1 MPLPKARLTDLFA
14 TMSKATSAG
23 DRALAVTPAAGSE
36 LVRFDAE
43 VLMRGVNAVKS
54 ARLLLEHAHWET
66 AAGPV
71 RQLFELL
78 VNLEH
83 IAAEPDREAA
93 VFRYAKFGLLQAV
106 RSQRA
111 QLAYDQATDRPVDQS
126 RVAILEDMLERTFP
140 EFRTITGK
148 GKVVWSRSWCGKS
161 IKALAAGS
169 GSSLREAQ
177 YEQLF
182 VFWSEQVHAAPA
194 ALMGG
199 IFPSGGAM
207 DTAEIIA
214 LDDRHV
220 AETGTMAVTL
230 FIELWR
236 TLPTV
241 VPLDAKI
248 MLEWTTG
255 LVRQAAALGAC
266 FSVNTAT

>member
-1 MPLPKARLTDLFA
+1 MR
-14 TMSKATSAG
+14 SATSAG
-23 DRALAVTPAAGSE
+23 DRALAQTPADGSE
-36 LVRFDAE
+36 LVRLDAE

-54 ARLLLEHAHWET
+54 TQLLLEHAHWET

-78 VNLEH
+78 VNMEH
-83 IAAEPDREAA
+83 VAAEPDRDAA

-111 QLAYDQATDRPVDQS
+111 QLAYGEATGRPVDQS
-126 RVAILEDMLERTFP
+126 RVAILDKMLEHTFP
-140 EFRTITGK
+140 EFRKVSAK
-148 GKVVWSRSWCGKS
+148 GKVVWDASWCGKN
-161 IKALAAGS
+161 IKALAR
-169 GSSLREAQ
+169 SSSNALREAH

-182 VFWSEQVHAAPA
+182 VLWSEQVHAAPGT
-194 ALMGG
+194 LMGG

-207 DTAEIIA
+207 EAAEIMA

-220 AETGTMAVTL
+220 AQTGSMAVTL

-241 VPLDAKI
+241 APLDAKT

-255 LVRQAAALGAC
+255 LIRQATALGAS
-266 FSVNTAT
+266 FPVDAAP

>member
-1 MPLPKARLTDLFA
+1 LPLPKARLKELF
-14 TMSKATSAG
+14 TSMSKATSAG
-23 DRALAVTPAAGSE
+23 DRALAQTPADGSE

-54 ARLLLEHAHWET
+54 TRLLLEQAHWET

-78 VNLEH
+78 VNLEN

-93 VFRYAKFGLLQAV
+93 IFRYAKFGLLQTV
-106 RSQRA
+106 RSQRT
-111 QLAYDQATDRPVDQS
+111 QLTYEETTDRPVDQS
-126 RVAILEDMLERTFP
+126 RVAILDNMLEYTFP
-140 EFRTITGK
+140 EFRKVTAK
-148 GKVVWSRSWCGKS
+148 GKVVWDANWCGKN
-161 IKALAAGS
+161 IKALAKIS
-169 GSSLREAQ
+169 GKPLREAQ

-182 VFWSEQVHAAPA
+182 VLWSEQVHAAPA

-199 IFPSGGAM
+199 VFPSGRAM
-207 DTAEIIA
+207 DAAEIIA

-220 AETGTMAVTL
+220 VETGSMAVTL

-241 VPLDAKI
+241 APLDAAT
-248 MLEWTTG
+248 MLDWTTG
-255 LVRQAAALGAC
+255 LVRQATALGAS
-266 FSVNTAT
+266 FPINAGT

>member
-1 MPLPKARLTDLFA
+1 
-14 TMSKATSAG
+14 MSKATSAG
-23 DRALAVTPAAGSE
+23 DRTLAQTPADGSE

-54 ARLLLEHAHWET
+54 TRLLLEHAHWET

-83 IAAEPDREAA
+83 IAAEPDRDAA
-93 VFRYAKFGLLQAV
+93 VFRYAKFGLLQTV
-106 RSQRA
+106 RGQRT
-111 QLAYDQATDRPVDQS
+111 QLAYEEATGRPVDQA
-126 RVAILEDMLERTFP
+126 RGAILDNMLEHTFP
-140 EFRTITGK
+140 EFRKVSAK
-148 GKVVWSRSWCGKS
+148 GKVAWDLSWCGKN
-161 IKALAAGS
+161 IKALAT
-169 GSSLREAQ
+169 SSSNPLREAQ

-182 VFWSEQVHAAPA
+182 VLWSEQVHAAPA

-199 IFPSGGAM
+199 VFPSGGAM
-207 DTAEIIA
+207 DVAEIIE

-220 AETGTMAVTL
+220 VETGSMAVTL
-230 FIELWR
+230 FAELWR

-241 VPLDAKI
+241 APLDART

-255 LVRQAAALGAC
+255 LVRQATALGAS
-266 FSVNTAT
+266 FPANAAT